1 MLTLSRRAARQIG
14 STLTALAL
22 VATSASACGGSHES
36 KPSAAQA
43 GSSSSSSTEQYDISR
58 VNNVKNDVPAAFK
71 TAPSP
76 PTTLTQDDIDN
87 ARIIPFT
94 KATYDPPQCR
104 ALVIPSYVEPV
115 VGAQAAIL
123 SAEGDRG
130 EFFIVALRLPHP
142 VSVSPP
148 PAGCGHVAMSGSD
161 ESTGTAEAVPAPQI
175 AGVTTTGLRLKP
187 ATDKSPGGYVFTAA
201 LSDQT
206 SIAVLGGAE
215 DDLHPQQLLSDLL
228 VKATAAV
235 RG

>member
-1 MLTLSRRAARQIG
+1 MLTLSRRAARQIA
-14 STLTALAL
+14 SALTALAV
-22 VATSASACGGSHES
+22 VAASASACAGSHES
-36 KPSAAQA
+36 KLSAAHA
-43 GSSSSSSTEQYDISR
+43 GSSGSSTELYDISR

-87 ARIIPFT
+87 ARVIPFT

-123 SAEGDRG
+123 SAESDRG
-130 EFFIVALRLPHP
+130 EFFIVAMRLPHP

-148 PAGCGHVAMSGSD
+148 PSGCAHVTMSGSQ

-175 AGVTTTGLRLKP
+175 AGVTTTGLKLKP
-187 ATDKSPGGYVFTAA
+187 AADMSPGGYVFTAA
-201 LSDQT
+201 LGDQT

-215 DDLHPQQLLSDLL
+215 DDLHPQQQLSDLL